1 MKDCVLD
8 VIFFSKWKTYRILLH
23 VYTVYEFKHFFNA
36 DIHVSFI

>member
-8 VIFFSKWKTYRILLH
+8 VIFFQNGKLIEYYYMYIQS
-23 VYTVYEFKHFFNA
+23 EFKHFFNA

>member
-8 VIFFSKWKTYRILLH
+8 VIFFQNGKLIEYYYMYIQSMSLNI
-23 VYTVYEFKHFFNA
+23 FFNA